1 MLKPTFEKIVNGLP
15 VKFKGFED
23 YKSHC
28 DDEEVIKFY
37 KSLEGS
43 EGIITG
49 VSTDEDY
56 DEELVFEANFD
67 SAYFTCKLSKEGK
80 TYILYG
86 ISGSALEVL

>member
-1 MLKPTFEKIVNGLP
+1 MLKPTFEKVVNGLP

-23 YKSHC
+23 YKSC
-28 DDEEVIKFY
+28 SDDEEVIKFY

-49 VSTDEDY
+49 VAIDEDY
-56 DEELVFEANFD
+56 DEELIFEDNFD
-67 SAYFTCKLSKEGK
+67 SSYFDCKLNKEGK
-80 TYILYG
+80 TYTLYG

>member
-1 MLKPTFEKIVNGLP
+1 MLKSTFEKVVRKLP

-23 YKSHC
+23 YKSCC

-43 EGIITG
+43 EGTITG
-49 VSTDEDY
+49 VAIDEDY
-56 DEELVFEANFD
+56 DDGLPFEDNFD
-67 SAYFTCKLSKEGK
+67 SSYFDCKIFTDGK
-80 TYILYG
+80 TYTLYG

>member
-1 MLKPTFEKIVNGLP
+1 MTKSTFKKVTNKLP

-23 YKSHC
+23 YKSCC

-43 EGIITG
+43 EGIIIG
-49 VSTDEDY
+49 VAIDEDY
-56 DEELVFEANFD
+56 NEELSFEDNFD
-67 SAYFTCKLSKEGK
+67 SAYFDCKLNKEGK
-80 TYILYG
+80 TYTLYG